1 MARITVLAKANR
13 PYGKINK
20 GTTIPYGTLADASQE
35 LIKVYYYHGYKEDS
49 MLPEFPCLPYE
60 EEPTI
65 DPDEELCKAQLAE
78 HVKEILDTLTPR
90 ESKVLRMRFGIELDA
105 DFTLEEVGKA
115 LYVTKERIRQIEAK
129 ALRKMKRPER
139 SEILRQIWMPEDYYQ
154 TTEDKKRELRSI
166 QKRWKEA
173 REEREKEVEKG
184 IQERA
189 FANGTFLTPK
199 KRKLWWELRPA
210 LQDAPW
216 VENLKV
222 EKPDM
227 YQELKELVGHIW
239 DMDAKEIWKKYT
251 KEDI

>member
-1 MARITVLAKANR
+1 M
-13 PYGKINK
+13 PYGAFV
-20 GTTIPYGTLADASQE
+20 GVSQE
-35 LIKVYYYHGYKEDS
+35 LKSAYYTCGYLHDED
-49 MLPEFPCLPYE
+49 MPELPCSPWEGLRV
-60 EEPTI
+60 
-65 DPDEELCKAQLAE
+65 DPEEELCKAQLAE
-78 HVKEILDTLTPR
+78 HVKEMLDTLTPR

-105 DFTLEEVGKA
+105 DHTLEEVGKA

-199 KRKLWWELRPA
+199 KRKLWNELKPA

-216 VENLKV
+216 VDNLKT

-227 YQELKELVGHIW
+227 YQELKELVGHLW
-239 DMDAKEIWKKYT
+239 EMNANEIWKKYT
-251 KEDI
+251 KEQHG